1 MSIKLNSA
9 KPKQRHQKQHKRASE
24 WQFTY
29 LVVGVVA
36 FFVLLIALMVF
47 ISIER
52 SRPVTGEDKINTLG
66 NAHIPE
72 DKVVT
77 GTYNSTPPTSGP
89 HYGNLVEWD
98 VYTQPVPYQMLLHNM
113 EDGGIIVYYQC
124 PDGCSDTVDALTSIV
139 NAYIDD
145 GQRLVLAPN
154 IPGWSNGTTGHADMG
169 AQIVVTAWNR
179 ILKMDA
185 VDVER
190 IRAFVDKYQ
199 GIDHHRA
206 GA

>member
-1 MSIKLNSA
+1 MAGTAIFSA
-9 KPKQRHQKQHKRASE
+9 
-24 WQFTY
+24 
-29 LVVGVVA
+29 
-36 FFVLLIALMVF
+36 LLIALMVF

-52 SRPVTGEDKINTLG
+52 SRPIAGGDKINTLG

-77 GTYNSTPPTSGP
+77 ETYNSTPPTSGP
-89 HYGNLVEWD
+89 HYGNLVEWG

-113 EDGGIIVYYQC
+113 EDGGVIVYYQC
-124 PDGCSDTVDALTSIV
+124 PDGCPNTIDALTSIV

-145 GQRLVLAPN
+145 GRRLVLAPN
-154 IPGWSNGTTGHADMG
+154 TPGWSNGTTSHADMG

-185 VDVER
+185 VNVER

-199 GIDHHRA
+199 RIGHHRA